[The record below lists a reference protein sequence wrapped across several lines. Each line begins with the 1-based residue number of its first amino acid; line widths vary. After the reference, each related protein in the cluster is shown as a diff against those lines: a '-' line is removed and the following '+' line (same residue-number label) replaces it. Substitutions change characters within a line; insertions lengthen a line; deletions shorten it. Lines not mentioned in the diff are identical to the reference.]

1 MSKQRLGKGLDA
13 IFGAD
18 IESVLDDIQNNSA
31 EHGTTQTEL
40 ELSLIRP
47 NPYQPRKS
55 FDEEKIK
62 ELAQSIK
69 EHGVFTPI
77 LVRKSVQ
84 GYELLAGERRL
95 RASKVAGKE
104 TIPAIILE
112 FTEEQM
118 LELSLLEN
126 IQREDLNA
134 IEEAQAYQR
143 LIERMDYTQEQLA
156 KRVGKSREHI
166 TNSLRLLKLPAS
178 IQQLVVEN
186 RLQMGHVRPLITLDD
201 EGLAYDI
208 ANKIIDEGLSVRAVE
223 KLVKEAKND
232 SNKVKKEK
240 IKDHNLVYVEEIMQ
254 NKLQTKVKVEKH
266 SISISYSDTKDLN
279 RILELLGCIEED

>member
-1 MSKQRLGKGLDA
+1 MSKRLGKGLDA

-31 EHGTTQTEL
+31 EHGAAQTEL

-95 RASKVAGKE
+95 RASKVAGKK

-126 IQREDLNA
+126 IQREDLNS

-143 LIERMDYTQEQLA
+143 LIERMGYTQEQLA

-166 TNSLRLLKLPAS
+166 TNSLRLLKLPVS
-178 IQQLVVEN
+178 IQQLVIEN
-186 RLQMGHVRPLITLDD
+186 RLQMGHVRPLITLED

-208 ANKIIDEGLSVRAVE
+208 ANRIIDEGLSVRTVE
-223 KLVKEAKND
+223 KLVKEAKSD
-232 SNKVKKEK
+232 SNKEKKEK

>member
-1 MSKQRLGKGLDA
+1 MSKRLGKGLDA

-18 IESVLDDIQNNSA
+18 IETVLDDIQNNSA
-31 EHGTTQTEL
+31 EHGAAQTEL

-95 RASKVAGKE
+95 RASKVAGKK

-126 IQREDLNA
+126 IQREDLNS

-143 LIERMDYTQEQLA
+143 LIERMGYTQEQLA

-166 TNSLRLLKLPAS
+166 TNSLRLLKLPVS
-178 IQQLVVEN
+178 IQQLVIEN
-186 RLQMGHVRPLITLDD
+186 RLQMGHVRPLITLED

-208 ANKIIDEGLSVRAVE
+208 ANRIIDEGLSVRTVE
-223 KLVKEAKND
+223 KLVKEAKSD
-232 SNKVKKEK
+232 SNKEKKEK